1 MASLTLAA
9 IPAAGQMD
17 ERARQGM
24 GLVYDSLESILKD
37 LQTYDF
43 AAGVGA
49 PMALRA
55 YVFARKDNPQARKET
70 EAALLKFVQGSPAPG
85 GLMAACRALRLIGG
99 PDSVP
104 VLAALVLKPGD
115 DGPGPIRAREDP
127 RRRSRPG
134 PPRGAG

>member
-1 MASLTLAA
+1 MKNTHKTIAVAALLLMASSALAA
-9 IPAAGQMD
+9 NPAAGQMD

-37 LQTYDF
+37 LQSYDF

-55 YVFARKDNPQARKET
+55 YVFARQDNPQARKET

-85 GLMAACRALRLIGG
+85 GCPGG
-99 PDSVP
+99 
-104 VLAALVLKPGD
+104 
-115 DGPGPIRAREDP
+115 
-127 RRRSRPG
+127 
-134 PPRGAG
+134 